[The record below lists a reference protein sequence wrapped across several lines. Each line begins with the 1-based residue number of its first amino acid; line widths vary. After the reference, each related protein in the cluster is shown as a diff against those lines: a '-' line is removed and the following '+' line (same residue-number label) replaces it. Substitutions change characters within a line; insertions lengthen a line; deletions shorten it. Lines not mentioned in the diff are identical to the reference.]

1 MTRDEARHVAE
12 ILTAWADGE
21 TIQYRTKGHARWYDD
36 PNDETWSSLRVF
48 EEFEFRIKPKPRE
61 WWLSADGHGEYV
73 FAHDCEATAA
83 RHSGLGN
90 LPPVHVR
97 EVIE

>member
-21 TIQYRTKGHARWYDD
+21 TIEDMLGDGIWKESPRIGNLLIAYPDR
-36 PNDETWSSLRVF
+36 
-48 EEFEFRIKPKPRE
+48 FRIKPKPRE
-61 WWLSADGHGEYV
+61 WWIDMKRAENYGCIS
-73 FAHDCEATAA
+73 
-83 RHSGLGN
+83 N
-90 LPPVHVR
+90 LRIESWQRVR

>member
-61 WWLSADGHGEYV
+61 WWIDMKRAENYGCIS
-73 FAHDCEATAA
+73 
-83 RHSGLGN
+83 N
-90 LPPVHVR
+90 LRIESWQRVR